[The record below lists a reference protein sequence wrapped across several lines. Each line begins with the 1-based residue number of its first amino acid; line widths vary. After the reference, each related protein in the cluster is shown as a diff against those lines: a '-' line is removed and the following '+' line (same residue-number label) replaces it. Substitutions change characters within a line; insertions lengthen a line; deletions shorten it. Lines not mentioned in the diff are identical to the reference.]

1 MRWCERESQI
11 TDLAKGGASVIDPI
25 GRMVSIQLKV
35 KIPTMK
41 QSVAGQHRAASVKQL
56 RRLRTL
62 IDSVSANTEAMPP
75 ASFRTSDKWVVSD
88 ESVIRVRASLA

>member
-1 MRWCERESQI
+1 M
-11 TDLAKGGASVIDPI
+11 IDPI

-62 IDSVSANTEAMPP
+62 RDCVSANTEAMPP
-75 ASFRTSDKWVVSD
+75 ARSRTSDKRLVSD
-88 ESVIRVRASLA
+88 ESVIRIRASLA